1 MNQKKNLLYITETS
15 LPTKSA
21 NIINS
26 LKFCDAL
33 SDHYNIN
40 FIVPNNLLKTK
51 LIKKKYNLKNYINFE
66 NLINKNI
73 ENFKTR
79 IFFSIKIILKISKE
93 KNYDLIL
100 SRSIITSLMM
110 TLFNIRNT
118 LELHHIPQSFS
129 KFFFN
134 FIMFLPQKKNLSLI
148 LINKNLA
155 KDLRLKKLKYIVLD
169 DAADYL
175 SFRSDKNL
183 NMKKKTCVYMGSFF
197 KGKGIEIIE
206 KLSKLLPDINF
217 HLYGDKKTL
226 GNRTRYQF
234 SKNIKFFKYVDYS
247 KIPIILKNYEVA
259 LMPFES
265 RIEAR
270 SKNLEISKYI
280 SPLKMFDYLAAGK
293 IIIAT
298 KLKVYQHIL
307 KNNENSFLVQS
318 KDLNKWKV
326 LIKSILKD
334 PKRFKKIKMNAQKT
348 AKKYSWDN
356 RSKKLLNFLRKN

>member
-1 MNQKKNLLYITETS
+1 MSPKKNLIYITETS

-33 SDHYNIN
+33 SSHYNIN
-40 FIVPNNLLKTK
+40 FVIPNNLLKEK
-51 LIKKKYNLKNYINFE
+51 IIRKKYNLRNRINFE
-66 NLINKNI
+66 SLINKKI

-93 KNYDLIL
+93 KNYDFIL
-100 SRSIITSLMM
+100 SRSIIASLMM

-118 LELHHIPQSFS
+118 LELHHNLQSFS

-134 FIMFLPQKKNLSLI
+134 FITFLPQKKKLSLI
-148 LINKNLA
+148 LINKNLV
-155 KDLRLKKLKYIVLD
+155 KDLRLKKIKYIVLD
-169 DAADYL
+169 DAADIL
-175 SFRSDKNL
+175 SFKLNKNL

-197 KGKGIEIIE
+197 KGKGIEIID
-206 KLSKLLPDINF
+206 KLSKLLPDIDF
-217 HLYGDKKTL
+217 HLYGDQKTL
-226 GNRTRYQF
+226 NSKAKYQF
-234 SKNIKFFKYVDYS
+234 NKNIKFYKYVDYS
-247 KIPIILKNYEVA
+247 KIPLILKNYEVA
-259 LMPFES
+259 LMPYQS

-298 KLKVYQHIL
+298 KLKVYNHIL
-307 KNNENSFLVQS
+307 KNKKNSFLVPS
-318 KDLNKWKV
+318 KDLNTWKV
-326 LIKSILKD
+326 LIKSIFKD
-334 PKRFKKIKMNAQKT
+334 PKKFKKIKWEALRT
-348 AKKYSWDN
+348 AKKYSWEN
-356 RSKKLLNFLRKN
+356 RSKKLLNFLGKN

>member
-1 MNQKKNLLYITETS
+1 M
-15 LPTKSA
+15 
-21 NIINS
+21 
-26 LKFCDAL
+26 
-33 SDHYNIN
+33 
-40 FIVPNNLLKTK
+40 
-51 LIKKKYNLKNYINFE
+51 
-66 NLINKNI
+66 
-73 ENFKTR
+73 
-79 IFFSIKIILKISKE
+79 
-93 KNYDLIL
+93 
-100 SRSIITSLMM
+100 TSLMM
-110 TLFNIRNT
+110 TLFNIKNT

-169 DAADYL
+169 DAADFL
-175 SFRSDKNL
+175 SFKSHKNL
-183 NMKKKTCVYMGSFF
+183 NIKKNTCVYMGSFF
-197 KGKGIEIIE
+197 KGKGIEIID
-206 KLSKLLPDINF
+206 KLSKLLPDIDF
-217 HLYGDKKTL
+217 HLYGDKRTL
-226 GNRTRYQF
+226 GSKAKYQF
-234 SKNIKFFKYVDYS
+234 NKNIKFFKYVDYN
-247 KIPIILKNYEVA
+247 KIPLILKNYEVA
-259 LMPFES
+259 LMPFQS
-265 RIEAR
+265 SIEAR

-298 KLKVYQHIL
+298 KLKAYQHIL

-334 PKRFKKIKMNAQKT
+334 PKKFKKIKMNAQTT